1 MSLGQRPLTIPS
13 LAQAYVSLDLETTG
27 LDADRDKIIQIGA
40 VKFQGDQVVGTFDT
54 FVNPG
59 RGIPDF
65 VQRLTGIRP
74 EQVSRAPFFS
84 SVSQDLETFLEG
96 HPIIGHNISF
106 DLRFLE
112 THGLP
117 LANPG
122 YDTWDLASFLLPRN
136 PEYNLVYLAKQ
147 FGIAHHNAHRAID
160 DADATRQLFLTLL
173 RRAGELHP
181 GLLDYVHS
189 LAARSRWGV
198 ANLLA
203 GVETEY
209 DTGYYDTGYR
219 EAAGEDNGASV
230 FGLSGLDLSSLAA
243 RLGNPERRRDDSNLK
258 HLDENKIAGLMGPT
272 GPFAKTFPGFER
284 RPEQSQML
292 QSVAEAIYQGRHLIV
307 EGGTGVGK
315 SIAYLLPAAL
325 FAAAQGQRVVIST
338 NTINLQEQ
346 LIRKDI
352 PALIEVLEGAE
363 VVDRGLVKATPLK
376 GRANYLCLRRWRRL
390 VQSDNLT
397 SDEARVLSKTA
408 VWLQDTVGGDRG
420 ELNLSGRDA
429 FQWSKISAGDKNR
442 CPAIRNAGEPCFLRS
457 ARERADQ
464 AHIVVVNHAL
474 LLSDLALGGGIIPDY
489 QHLIIDEAH
498 HLEDEA
504 TRQWEFQVP
513 ADRLDDTLEQQ
524 GRLTNELRIALRAGG
539 LASPVSLEAEKVLAD
554 VEMCPP
560 LLREHRARLWGV
572 AERLLNVHRSDPSD
586 DQMQLLLRPSAFKG
600 PGQQAWADL
609 GINWENLDS
618 RLQQAIDALS
628 RLQRFLESTPVPSA
642 NDQATM
648 ATEAAT
654 AQANLEQLREQMGS
668 IINAGDDSKIH
679 WIDQNHGR
687 GEVTFHS
694 APLEIGA
701 TLAQQLFARKE
712 SVIMTS
718 ATLSTEGD
726 FGYFKDRTGVPA
738 ESAEMVVGSPF
749 DYQKAALL
757 LIPEDMPLPTA
768 DGYIEALSRTLA
780 DLAKALDGRTMALF
794 TSYSSLRAVSNQVRP
809 RLTSQGIQ
817 VLAQGTDGSPQQ
829 LTARFSEEPRSLLLG
844 TSSFWEGV
852 DLPGGILKAVVLARL
867 PFQVPTDPIVRS
879 RSEQYQDPFK
889 EYSIPQAVL
898 RFRQGI
904 GRLIRGKGDRGAIV
918 VLDRRIT
925 GRSYGHS
932 FLRSIPPCTLKP
944 STVSTVGTLAADWVG
959 ERREAKDRTA
969 V

>member
-1 MSLGQRPLTIPS
+1 MVLSTSQISPFERVFV
-13 LAQAYVSLDLETTG
+13 AVDLETTG
-27 LDADRDKIIQIGA
+27 LDSSRDTILEVGA
-40 VKFQGDQVVGTFDT
+40 VKFQGDSTIDTFQT

-59 RGIPDF
+59 RAIPEF
-65 VQRLTGIRP
+65 IQRLTHIRP
-74 EQVSRAPFFS
+74 DQVRRAPFFNNIADS
-84 SVSQDLETFLEG
+84 LADFIGPDDIV
-96 HPIIGHNISF
+96 GHNIAF
-106 DLRFLE
+106 DVGFLASQ
-112 THGLP
+112 GLT
-117 LANPG
+117 LNNTSH
-122 YDTWDLASFLLPRN
+122 DTWDLATVLMPRA
-136 PEYNLVYLAKQ
+136 PHYSLAYLARH
-147 FGIAHHNAHRAID
+147 FGVNHEDAHRAL
-160 DADATRQLFLTLL
+160 ADARATQGVFLHLL
-173 RRAGELHP
+173 RMAQTLDP
-181 GLLDYVHS
+181 GLLDYIVHLS
-189 LAARSRWGV
+189 TRSRWPIGQ
-198 ANLLA
+198 LLSPL
-203 GVETEY
+203 G
-209 DTGYYDTGYR
+209 
-219 EAAGEDNGASV
+219 NGAHTWAPSSV
-230 FGLSGLDLSSLAA
+230 GLTGLDMDHLKTRLA
-243 RLGNPERRRDDSNLK
+243 RPERRRTNNKLEP
-258 HLDENKIAGLMGPT
+258 LDEARIVKLLGPE
-272 GPFAKTFPGFER
+272 GPFAASLAGFEYR
-284 RPEQSQML
+284 EEQETML
-292 QSVAEAIYQGRHLIV
+292 EAVSSAMYHGQHLTV

-315 SIAYLLPAAL
+315 SMSYLLPAVL
-325 FAAAQGQRVVIST
+325 FSVSQGQRVVIST

-346 LIRKDI
+346 LLQKDI
-352 PALIEVLEGAE
+352 PAVVGVLEKA
-363 VVDRGLVKATPLK
+363 GLLEKDLLKVAVLK
-376 GRANYLCLRRWRRL
+376 GRSNYLCLRRLGYLAR
-390 VQSDNLT
+390 SDNPTL
-397 SDEARVLSKTA
+397 DDARLLSKTA
-408 VWLQDTVGGDRG
+408 VWLQDTVSGDRG
-420 ELNLSGRDA
+420 EINLAGRDG
-429 FQWSKISAGDKNR
+429 FTWSRISAGDQAW
-442 CPAIRNAGEPCFLRS
+442 CPGLRDAGPCFLRS
-457 ARERADQ
+457 ARERAEQ
-464 AHIVVVNHAL
+464 AHIIIVNHAL
-474 LLSDLALGGGIIPDY
+474 LLSDLVHGNNLIPDY

-513 ADRLDDTLEQQ
+513 ADRLDDALEQQ
-524 GRLTNELRIALRAGG
+524 GLLTNELRIALRAGG

-668 IINAGDDSKIH
+668 IINASDNSKIH